1 MGGKN
6 SVAIVAELG
15 SVWKTCFLA
24 AEDVG
29 GIGRRPALASDPNE
43 EVVYG
48 CSVRERCVDAIGIA
62 CGVAEV
68 RFILHGRRIALR
80 HVAEAAHSAISP
92 TAAHLSR

>member
-43 EVVYG
+43 EVV
-48 CSVRERCVDAIGIA
+48 C
-62 CGVAEV
+62 
-68 RFILHGRRIALR
+68 
-80 HVAEAAHSAISP
+80 EAVCAN
-92 TAAHLSR
+92 AASMP